1 MSLAAGSESPASS
14 DVLISACLQKCDLFF
29 QNFCLKIAFACTYPI
44 CHDDD
49 GDFGWRRRMAGVSG
63 RVALVT
69 GAGAPGGIGFAIAKA
84 LAEAG
89 ARVAVTATSER
100 IHDRAAE
107 LSALSH
113 IADLTDP
120 DQVAGLFQTVEAQL
134 GPVEILVNNAGMV
147 QTGKDV
153 PRGHLADWSDA
164 VWAHHMA
171 LNINTTFH
179 CCRAALPGMAARGF
193 GRIVNISSVTGPL
206 VTIDGSSAY
215 ATAKA
220 AITGMTRSIA
230 LEYGGKGVTC
240 NAVLPGWIATES
252 SSPDEIRAGKRTPV
266 GRPGTPDEVAAC
278 VRFLA
283 SDEASYVTGAML
295 VVDGGNTLQEMK
307 G

>member
-1 MSLAAGSESPASS
+1 
-14 DVLISACLQKCDLFF
+14 
-29 QNFCLKIAFACTYPI
+29 
-44 CHDDD
+44 
-49 GDFGWRRRMAGVSG
+49 MAGVQG

-69 GAGAPGGIGFAIAKA
+69 GAGSAGGIGMAIARA
-84 LAEAG
+84 LAAG
-89 ARVAVTATSER
+89 GAKVAITATSAR

-107 LSALSH
+107 LGCMPH

-120 DQVAGLFQTVEAQL
+120 SQVAGLFAAVKAAL

-153 PRGHLADWSDA
+153 DRAPLDGWSDQA
-164 VWAHHMA
+164 WAHHMA

-220 AITGMTRSIA
+220 AVTGMTRSIA
-230 LEYGGKGVTC
+230 LEYGRQGITC
-240 NAVLPGWIATES
+240 NAILPGWIATDS
-252 SSPDEIRAGKRTPV
+252 SSEAEIVAGSRTPA

-278 VRFLA
+278 AMFLA
-283 SDEASYVTGAML
+283 SEAASYVTGAML

>member
-1 MSLAAGSESPASS
+1 MPS
-14 DVLISACLQKCDLFF
+14 VQ
-29 QNFCLKIAFACTYPI
+29 
-44 CHDDD
+44 
-49 GDFGWRRRMAGVSG
+49 G

-69 GAGAPGGIGFAIAKA
+69 GAGAAGGIGCAIARA
-84 LAEAG
+84 LVAEG
-89 ARVAVTATSER
+89 AKVCITATTPR
-100 IHDRAAE
+100 IQTRAAE
-107 LSALSH
+107 LGCMSH

-120 DQVAGLFQTVEAQL
+120 AQVEGLFAAIKARL
-134 GPVEILVNNAGMV
+134 GPVEVLVNNAGMV
-147 QTGKDV
+147 QTGRDV
-153 PRGHLADWSDA
+153 DRQHLAGWSDKD
-164 VWAHHMA
+164 WAHHMA

-193 GRIVNISSVTGPL
+193 GRIVNISSVTGPV

-230 LEYGGKGVTC
+230 LEYGGQGVTC

-252 SSPDEIRAGKRTPV
+252 SSEGEIIAGSRTPA
-266 GRPGTPDEVAAC
+266 GRPGTPAEVAAC
-278 VRFLA
+278 ALFLA

>member
-1 MSLAAGSESPASS
+1 M
-14 DVLISACLQKCDLFF
+14 
-29 QNFCLKIAFACTYPI
+29 T
-44 CHDDD
+44 
-49 GDFGWRRRMAGVSG
+49 GVNG

-69 GAGAPGGIGFAIAKA
+69 GAGAAGGIGFAIARA
-84 LAEAG
+84 LVAG
-89 ARVAVTATSER
+89 GAKVCITATTDR
-100 IHDRAAE
+100 IHARAQE
-107 LSALSH
+107 LGVMSH

-120 DQVAGLFQTVEAQL
+120 AQVSHLFATVEAQL

-147 QTGKDV
+147 QTGKRMK
-153 PRGHLADWSDA
+153 RGQLADQTDA
-164 VWAHHMA
+164 AWAHHMA

-179 CCRAALPGMAARGF
+179 CCRAALPAMAAKGF

-206 VTIDGSSAY
+206 VTIDGSSGY

-230 LEYGGKGVTC
+230 LEYGPRGVTC

-252 SSPDEIRAGKRTPV
+252 SSPMELRAGRKTPV
-266 GRPGTPDEVAAC
+266 GRAGSPDEVAAC
-278 VRFLA
+278 ALFLA
-283 SDEASYVTGAML
+283 SKEASYVTGAML

>member
-1 MSLAAGSESPASS
+1 MQQKGSLEMSG
-14 DVLISACLQKCDLFF
+14 V
-29 QNFCLKIAFACTYPI
+29 
-44 CHDDD
+44 
-49 GDFGWRRRMAGVSG
+49 GD

-69 GAGAPGGIGFAIAKA
+69 GAGSAGGIGFAIARA
-84 LAEAG
+84 LVEGG
-89 ARVAVTATSER
+89 AKVCLTATTGR
-100 IHDRAAE
+100 IHDRAQS
-107 LSALSH
+107 LGCMSH

-120 DQVAGLFQTVEAQL
+120 AQVAALFAAVEARL
-134 GPVEILVNNAGMV
+134 GPVDILVNNAGMV
-147 QTGKDV
+147 QTGKRV
-153 PRGHLADWSDA
+153 KRGHLADWTDTA
-164 VWAHHMA
+164 WAHHMA

-179 CCRAALPGMAARGF
+179 CCRAALPGMAARGY
-193 GRIVNISSVTGPL
+193 GRIVNISSVTGPV

-230 LEYGGKGVTC
+230 LEYGRQGITC

-252 SSPDEIRAGKRTPV
+252 SSPKEIRAGQRTPA

-278 VRFLA
+278 ALFLA
-283 SDEASYVTGAML
+283 SQESSYVTGAML